1 MHSQGQAQA
10 IIHPSHSVAPAIS
23 TTSDL
28 SENTAD
34 PRPMR
39 RVFRGETSQ
48 VPLVRDFIRRYLSGR
63 PPCPPATV
71 EDILLCATE
80 LAANAVCHSRSR
92 LSGGYLIVQVA
103 ARPGE
108 WVEVAVEDG
117 GGRWAERDSCD
128 DDEYGRGLQI
138 VSALSIAAGVVACD
152 RGRTVWFRC
161 AWNPHE
167 DGQVDLGHAIPPQQ
181 EAAGLVI

>member
-1 MHSQGQAQA
+1 MATG
-10 IIHPSHSVAPAIS
+10 
-23 TTSDL
+23 L

-34 PRPMR
+34 PRPLR

-48 VPLVRDFIRRYLSGR
+48 VPLVRDFIRRYLNAR
-63 PPCPPATV
+63 PPRCPAATV
-71 EDILLCATE
+71 EDIVLCASE
-80 LAANAVCHSRSR
+80 LAANAVCHSRSG

-103 ARPGE
+103 MRPGE

-138 VSALSIAAGVVACD
+138 VSALSIAAGVVTCD
-152 RGRTVWFRC
+152 GGRTVWFRC
-161 AWNPHE
+161 AWNPDE
-167 DGQVDLGHAIPPQQ
+167 DGQTGLGHAIPPQQ
-181 EAAGLVI
+181 EAARL